1 MSFSINI
8 PVKIISGRGC
18 ISAHS
23 GELLIGSRAFIVTGK
38 AGAKSSGALA
48 NVISVLDKNSVEYSI
63 YSNVAANP
71 PLLDAYEA
79 GVIAREF
86 RADYIIGIGGGS
98 AMDAAKAIAAFA
110 VNPEISPEEIF
121 SVDKLSNGA
130 LPMILVP
137 TTAGTGSEANPYS
150 VLSLPD
156 GERKKTYSSPY
167 SWAKTAFLDPAYTES
182 LSYSS
187 TVSTALDAFAHALES
202 YLSPK
207 SNALST
213 MLAEYAAKK
222 IWDVLT
228 QMPDEFT
235 AEHRDMLCYASC
247 AAGAAISITGTGF
260 PHPLGY
266 SLTMLAGIPHGRAC
280 AVFHGDYIEYNMKTE
295 SGAAKLNDLADA
307 IGTTPRLM
315 AEFLPG
321 LADVDITLSESEIG
335 EYVSLIKNAK
345 NYTNSPYILN
355 EEEMLAIYRK
365 HFTRKRGK
373 SCLKI

>member
-8 PVKIISGRGC
+8 PVRIISGRGC
-18 ISAHS
+18 ISS
-23 GELLIGSRAFIVTGK
+23 NSSELLIGSKAFIVTGK
-38 AGAKSSGALA
+38 GGAKTSGALKDVTDA
-48 NVISVLDKNSVEYSI
+48 LNCSNTEYFI
-63 YSNVAANP
+63 YSGVAANP
-71 PLLDAYEA
+71 PLLDAFEA
-79 GVIAREF
+79 GNLAREF
-86 RADYIIGIGGGS
+86 NADFVIGIGGGS
-98 AMDAAKAIAAFA
+98 AMDAAKAISAFA
-110 VNPEISPEEIF
+110 ANPELTPEEIF
-121 SVDKLSNGA
+121 DKTKLNNRA
-130 LPMILVP
+130 LPIILVP

-150 VLSLPD
+150 VLSLPG
-156 GERKKTYSSPY
+156 GERKRTYSSPY

-182 LSYSS
+182 MNYYA

-207 SNALST
+207 ADALST
-213 MLAEYAAKK
+213 MLAEYAAKN

-235 AEHRDMLCYASC
+235 EEHRDMLCYASC

-266 SLTMLAGIPHGRAC
+266 SLTMLSGIPHGRAC
-280 AVFHGDYIEYNMKTE
+280 AVFHGDYIEYNMRTE
-295 SGAAKLNDLADA
+295 IGAKKLNNLAEA

-321 LADVDITLSESEIG
+321 LADVNITLTNEEIKS
-335 EYVSLIKNAK
+335 YVDLIKTAM
-345 NYTNSPYILN
+345 NYVNSPYVIN
-355 EEEMLAIYRK
+355 EEEMLAIYKK

-373 SCLKI
+373 

>member
-1 MSFSINI
+1 MIFSINI

-18 ISAHS
+18 IGNHES
-23 GELLIGSRAFIVTGK
+23 ELILGSRALIVTGST
-38 AGAKSSGALA
+38 GAKSSGALG
-48 NVISVLDKNSVEYSI
+48 SVTAVLEKNSVPYEI
-63 YSNVAANP
+63 FGGIPANP
-71 PLLDAYEA
+71 PLLDAYQA
-79 GVIAREF
+79 GHTAKEF
-86 RADYIIGIGGGS
+86 GADFIIGVGGGS
-98 AMDAAKAIAAFA
+98 AMDAAKAVAAFA
-110 VNPEISPEEIF
+110 ANPTIEPEDIF
-121 SVDKLSNGA
+121 NAEKLKNGA
-130 LPMILVP
+130 LPIALVP

-156 GERKKTYSSPY
+156 GERKRTYSSPC
-167 SWAKTAFLDPAYTES
+167 SWAKIAFLDPAYTES
-182 LSYSS
+182 LNYSA

-213 MLAEYAAKK
+213 MLAEYAAKN

-235 AEHRDMLCYASC
+235 EEHRDMLCYASC

-280 AVFHGDYIEYNMKTE
+280 AVFHGDYIEYNMRTPI
-295 SGAAKLNDLADA
+295 GAEKLNSLAA
-307 IGTTPRLM
+307 ALGTKPKLM

-321 LADVDITLSESEIG
+321 LADVDITLSDEEIIN
-335 EYVSLIKNAK
+335 YVSLIKSAK
-345 NYTNSPYILN
+345 NYANSPYVLN
-355 EEEMLAIYRK
+355 EEEMLEIYRK
-365 HFTRKRGK
+365 HFARKRGK
-373 SCLKI
+373 

>member
-1 MSFSINI
+1 MIFSINI

-18 ISAHS
+18 LINHS
-23 GELLIGSRAFIVTGK
+23 KDIVIGSKAFVVTGK
-38 AGAKSSGALA
+38 AGAKSSGALTDTIRILEE
-48 NVISVLDKNSVEYSI
+48 NRIEYYL
-63 YSNVAANP
+63 YSDVKANP

-79 GVIAREF
+79 GKSARNF
-86 RADYIIGIGGGS
+86 DADFIIGIGGGS

-110 VNPEISPEEIF
+110 ANPSIKPEDIF
-121 SVDKLSNGA
+121 TSSNLENGA
-130 LPMILVP
+130 LPIVLIP

-156 GERKKTYSSPY
+156 GERKKTYSSNFA
-167 SWAKTAFLDPAYTES
+167 WAKVAFLDPAYTES
-182 LSYSS
+182 LNYST

-207 SNALST
+207 STALSA
-213 MLAEYAAKK
+213 MLAEYAAKN

-235 AEHRDMLCYASC
+235 PELRDMLCYASC

-266 SLTMLAGIPHGRAC
+266 SLTMLSGIPHGRAC
-280 AVFHGDYIEYNMKTE
+280 AVFHGDYIEYNMRTE
-295 SGAAKLNDLADA
+295 EGATKMNSLASA
-307 IGTTPRLM
+307 LGTTPRLM

-321 LADVDITLSESEIG
+321 LADVNITLTDDEIK
-335 EYVSLIKNAK
+335 EYVDLIKAAK
-345 NYTNSPYILN
+345 NYTNSPYVLSEN
-355 EEEMLAIYRK
+355 EMLEIYKR
-365 HFTRKRGK
+365 HFTRKRGR
-373 SCLKI
+373 

>member
-18 ISAHS
+18 ISSNS

-38 AGAKSSGALA
+38 AGAKSSGALKDVTDA
-48 NVISVLDKNSVEYSI
+48 LTRASVEFYI
-63 YSNVAANP
+63 YSEVAANP

-79 GVIAREF
+79 GKKACDF
-86 RADYIIGIGGGS
+86 AADFIIGIGGGS
-98 AMDAAKAIAAFA
+98 AMDAAKAISAFA
-110 VNPEISPEEIF
+110 ANPGIEAEDIF
-121 SVDKLSNGA
+121 DKAKLTNGS
-130 LPMILVP
+130 LPIILVP

-207 SNALST
+207 ADALST
-213 MLAEYAAKK
+213 MLAEYAAKN

-235 AEHRDMLCYASC
+235 EEHRDMLCYASC

-266 SLTMLAGIPHGRAC
+266 SLTMLSGIPHGRAC
-280 AVFHGDYIEYNMKTE
+280 AVFHGDYIEYNMRTE
-295 SGAAKLNDLADA
+295 IGAEKLNRLAEA

-315 AEFLPG
+315 TEFLPG
-321 LADVDITLSESEIG
+321 LADVDISLSEDEIIT
-335 EYVSLIKNAK
+335 YVDLIKNAK
-345 NYTNSPYILN
+345 NYTNSPYVLN

-373 SCLKI
+373 